1 VERPAIHR
9 ASTWA
14 LSLDWAQRGLG
25 VCLAHDTI
33 ANDLIAQGK
42 LVRPFPFAVPMKE
55 SYYLV
60 APEGSQTHA
69 ATKAFRD
76 WILSEMAL
84 FQQPGD

>member
-1 VERPAIHR
+1 
-9 ASTWA
+9 
-14 LSLDWAQRGLG
+14 
-25 VCLAHDTI
+25 VCLAPDTI